1 VVSLRV
7 VLAASLTAALG
18 CSSSSSQPAAVRA
31 GDTCA
36 HCRMTVSNVRMAAQ
50 IAAPG
55 EDPLFY
61 DDIGCL
67 VRAVAAGKPADH
79 AYVADHRTGDWVSA
93 QTAVYTHVPG
103 LATPMGSHLIAHGND
118 ESRRGDSAAAA
129 GKPMTSDEVFSGAAT
144 GDRHGG

>member
-1 VVSLRV
+1 
-7 VLAASLTAALG
+7 
-18 CSSSSSQPAAVRA
+18 
-31 GDTCA
+31 
-36 HCRMTVSNVRMAAQ
+36 MTVSNARMAAQ

-79 AYVADHRTGDWVSA
+79 AYVADHRTGDWVRA

-103 LATPMGSHLIAHGND
+103 LATPMGSHLIAHVDD
-118 ESRRGDSAAAA
+118 ESRRADSAAAA
-129 GKPMTSDEVFSGAAT
+129 GKPMTPNEVFSGAAT